1 MLKKALLSVLAG
13 GVAIALGSSPV
24 LAQKQTLRMA
34 YWAGPSHHMVKTL
47 EGWAKMISDASGGN
61 LVLEVD
67 KAPLAKPSGQYDLV
81 KNGVRDMVW
90 HVTAY
95 TPGRFTMLEANALPF
110 ICPNAEACSGAT
122 WKWYTEHGLEKKEF
136 TDTKLLTVFVHG
148 PGNVHTTKPAKTL
161 EQIKGIKVRAGG
173 AGVPIA
179 KALGMSAVAMPA
191 TKAHEALQRGTVE
204 GVLFPWEAMNSFRL
218 MDLVKYHLEVPGGMY
233 AATFV
238 IVINPKSFA
247 KLTDANKAALMK
259 VSGEVGSAYF
269 GKKWDEADA
278 RAKADAK
285 KLGHDISTLAP
296 DQLKIW
302 KEKLKFVEDDWLK
315 KAKEKGYDGEKLL
328 EDLRAKIKAASSS

>member
-259 VSGEVGSAYF
+259 VSGEAGSAYF

-302 KEKLKFVEDDWLK
+302 KEKLKFVEDEWLK
-315 KAKEKGYDGEKLL
+315 QAKEKGYDGKKLL
-328 EDLRAKIKAASSS
+328 EDLRAKIKASSS

>member
-1 MLKKALLSVLAG
+1 MLKKTVLAVLAG
-13 GVAIALGSSPV
+13 GAVFGLGLTAAVAE
-24 LAQKQTLRMA
+24 KQTLRMA

-47 EGWAKMISDASGGN
+47 EGWAKMIEEASGGD
-61 LVLEVD
+61 LILEID
-67 KAPLAKPSGQYDLV
+67 KAPLAKPSGQYDIV
-81 KNGVRDMVW
+81 KNGVRDMGW

-122 WKWYTEHGLEKKEF
+122 WKWYDQHGLGKKEF

-148 PGNVHTTKPAKTL
+148 PGNVHTTKSAKTL

-173 AGVPIA
+173 AGVPISQ
-179 KALGMSAVAMPA
+179 ALGMSAVAMPA

-218 MDLVKYHLEVPGGMY
+218 MDLVKHHLEVPGGMY

-238 IVINPKSFA
+238 IVMNPKSFD

-259 VSGEVGSAYF
+259 ASGEAGSAYF

-278 RAKADAK
+278 ESKADAK
-285 KLGHDISTLAP
+285 KAGHDISTLAS
-296 DQLKIW
+296 DQLKVW
-302 KEKLKFVEDDWLK
+302 KEKLKFVEEEWLK

-328 EDLRAKIKAASSS
+328 EDLRAKIKGSSS

>member
-1 MLKKALLSVLAG
+1 MLKRTILALLAVGLMA
-13 GVAIALGSSPV
+13 AFGSAPV
-24 LAQKQTLRMA
+24 MAQKQTLRMA
-34 YWAGPSHHMVKTL
+34 YWGGPSHHMVKTL
-47 EGWAKMISDASGGN
+47 AGWGQMIKEASGGN
-61 LVLEVD
+61 LILDVD
-67 KAPLAKPSGQYDLV
+67 KAPLAKPNGQYDLV
-81 KNGVRDMVW
+81 KNGVRDLAW

-95 TPGRFTMLEANALPF
+95 TPGRFRMLEANALPF
-110 ICPNAEACSGAT
+110 ICPNAQVCSGAT
-122 WKWYTEHGLEKKEF
+122 WKWYTKHGLEKKEF

-179 KALGMSAVAMPA
+179 KALGMSAVSMPA
-191 TKAHEALQRGTVE
+191 TAAHEALQRGTVE

-218 MDLVKYHLEVPGGMY
+218 MNLVKYHLEVPGGMY

-238 IVINPKSFA
+238 IVMNPNSFK
-247 KLTDANKAALMK
+247 KLTPANQAALMK
-259 VSGEVGSAYF
+259 VSGELGSAYF

-278 RAKADAK
+278 RARADAK

-302 KEKLKFVEDDWLK
+302 KEKLKFVEESWLK
-315 KAKEKGYDGEKLL
+315 QANEKGYDGQKLL
-328 EDLRAKIKAASSS
+328 DDLKATIKASSS